1 MFGHVSSFM
10 CVLRGI
16 LEALPHYD
24 STYLLLIVL
33 VYFYSFIYKHDTL
46 FVSLKP
52 EYQRFSIFLLLSLAA
67 PACAPY
73 TLQQPYYFLIQLIIL
88 ISFMLRMTDIIGVE
102 WNINN
107 NNSSDYVIAR
117 QPLTTCM
124 IVVDDVSDCAWHRQH
139 SSLLSL
145 SVKYFS

>member
-1 MFGHVSSFM
+1 MFDQVSSFM

-52 EYQRFSIFLLLSLAA
+52 EYQRLSIFLLLSLAA

-88 ISFMLRMTDIIGVE
+88 ISFILHGL
-102 WNINN
+102 N
-107 NNSSDYVIAR
+107 
-117 QPLTTCM
+117 
-124 IVVDDVSDCAWHRQH
+124 DVSRLYAIF
-139 SSLLSL
+139 SILLYLAGSRCEAQ
-145 SVKYFS
+145 VDAN